1 MEFTGRLD
9 AFPPASLLQW
19 AAGERRTGT
28 LIVRRARRERR
39 ISFRGGEVVGCSSSL
54 PRETF
59 GQYLLDHDA
68 ARPDQLGRVLPL
80 ARLRNL
86 PVGQVLVDE
95 GILDPEVASRLLASW
110 MSEVV
115 QDLCSWSK
123 GVFVFD
129 RAEPPRLPLEVALE
143 CTGLVLEG
151 VRWSDETKRF
161 RALLPDDGVL
171 LGKGPRWPPT
181 GATPF
186 ARKVLGG
193 VGASSPLAAM
203 RSRVGGVEFPVLE
216 IVHEAVRSGVLAVVG
231 RSEGDVMA
239 SREIELGDVLAA
251 LDLERESVTIRDQ
264 FAMLPVDILQKLVP
278 LWTEAPSASYVSGLS
293 PKLRRFIAGFDG
305 RTELGRLLSPEREAQ
320 ADEADLLFLHLQRG
334 EVALLPKPM
343 DRIGRR
349 IVLGPSSGRSSP
361 LLDGD
366 S

>member
-1 MEFTGRLD
+1 
-9 AFPPASLLQW
+9 
-19 AAGERRTGT
+19 
-28 LIVRRARRERR
+28 
-39 ISFRGGEVVGCSSSL
+39 VGCSSSL

-95 GILDPEVASRLLASW
+95 GILDPEVASRLLAVW

-115 QDLCSWSK
+115 QDLCAWSK

-151 VRWSDETKRF
+151 IRWSDETKRY
-161 RALLPDDGVL
+161 RELLPDDGVL

-181 GATPF
+181 GLGAF
-186 ARKVLGG
+186 ARKILGG
-193 VGASSPLAAM
+193 VGASSPLAAL

-216 IVHEAVRSGVLAVVG
+216 IVYRAVNEGVLEIVG
-231 RSEGDVMA
+231 RSEGEARA
-239 SREIELGDVLAA
+239 SREVELGDVLAA

-264 FAMLPVDILQKLVP
+264 FAMLPVDILQRLVP

-305 RTELGRLLSPEREAQ
+305 RTELGRLLSRERDAQ

-349 IVLGPSSGRSSP
+349 IVLGPSSGSSSP

>member
-19 AAGERRTGT
+19 AAGERRSGT

-39 ISFRGGEVVGCSSSL
+39 VSFRRGEIVGCSSSL

-80 ARLRNL
+80 ARLRDL

-95 GILDPEVASRLLASW
+95 GILDREVASRMLAAW

-115 QDLCSWSK
+115 QDLCAWSK

-129 RAEPPRLPLEVALE
+129 RAEPPRLPLEVSLE

-151 VRWSDETKRF
+151 IRWADETR
-161 RALLPDDGVL
+161 RYRELLPDDGVL
-171 LGKGPRWPPT
+171 LGKGPRWPPRGL
-181 GATPF
+181 GAF
-186 ARKVLGG
+186 ASKVLGG
-193 VGASSPLAAM
+193 VGASSPLAAL

-216 IVHEAVRSGVLAVVG
+216 IVHAAVASGVLEVVG
-231 RSEGDVMA
+231 RTEGEAMP
-239 SREIELGDVLAA
+239 SREIELGDVMAA

-305 RTELGRLLSPEREAQ
+305 RTELGRLLSREREAQ

-349 IVLGPSSGRSSP
+349 IVLGPTSGALSP
-361 LLDGD
+361 VPGREP
-366 S
+366 